1 MKKSFSSVLI
11 FCLLGCGEG
20 PEIKSTD
27 PTLAPGTPVDP
38 RIKLMTTKSKDVPS
52 VPVNEK

>member
-1 MKKSFSSVLI
+1 MKKSFSSVFI
-11 FCLLGCGEG
+11 FCLLGCGG
-20 PEIKSTD
+20 GTEIKSTD
-27 PTLAPGTPVDP
+27 PKLAPGTEADP

>member
-1 MKKSFSSVLI
+1 MKKSYSSVLI